1 MNKEEIKLTLSKEE
15 LEIIL
20 VGVGDMILNFAE
32 KDYSVELELT
42 AEEYFKF
49 GYIPKEKYDN
59 FLKFSIIRNPVDR
72 ILSEINFQ
80 KIPKKNSKKH
90 LWN

>member
-1 MNKEEIKLTLSKEE
+1 MNKKEIKLTLSKEE

-49 GYIPKEKYDN
+49 LSNIQPTYEKVAEVYN
-59 FLKFSIIRNPVDR
+59 G
-72 ILSEINFQ
+72 LSTD
-80 KIPKKNSKKH
+80 
-90 LWN
+90 